1 MKMQHVVSPLLMMG
15 LISCPTLLTW
25 GIDRAEEKP
34 NILVILC
41 DDLGYGDVQPLN
53 PTSKIPT
60 PTFNQLAS
68 QGMTFTDAHSP
79 SAVCTPTRYGL
90 ISGRYC
96 WRSELK
102 RGVLG
107 GYSRPLLKGNQ
118 QTIAT
123 VLKSVGYKTACVGKW
138 HLGLGW
144 QWSETAPNNI
154 NHFGIAGKPETVDY
168 TKPLTDTP
176 VSHGFDWSYI
186 IPASLDMS
194 PYVYIENKDVTKP
207 VKEVIESNPFPGFY
221 RKGEVADDFSIEGC
235 LDHLSEKA
243 ADFIRN
249 QANENQP
256 FFLYVPLPAPHKPV
270 MPTEAFK
277 GQSKLGP
284 YGDFIMQVDAA
295 IARIIQTVDDTG
307 QAKNTLVVV
316 TSDNGS
322 FMRRNDTEG
331 FVDHVKDQKVQAFQ
345 STNHRANG
353 PLRGTKADIWEAG
366 HRIPF
371 LVRWSTKVKPGTRCD
386 TTLCLVD
393 LLATFA
399 DVTGAN
405 YDPNQSED
413 SFSLANQLSNPNS
426 PSVRPPVIHH
436 SAAGMFAI
444 RRGQWKLILG
454 NGSGGREAPRG
465 QAFGEPYHLINLNQD
480 LNEQNNVLIENPQIK
495 EQLISE
501 FERISHRDHL
511 PSNPKSKVP

>member
-1 MKMQHVVSPLLMMG
+1 MKMRYVASAILLLG
-15 LISCPTLLTW
+15 LISWPLPQVW
-25 GIDRAEEKP
+25 GEDTGDAKP
-34 NILVILC
+34 NIVVILC

-79 SAVCTPTRYGL
+79 SGVCTPTRYGL
-90 ISGRYC
+90 VSGRYC

-107 GYSRPLLKGNQ
+107 GYSRPLLDPDQ

-123 VLKSVGYKTACVGKW
+123 VLKSAGYKTACVGKW

-144 QWSETAPNNI
+144 QWNETTPNNI
-154 NHFGIAGKPETVDY
+154 NHFGIVGKPNSVDY

-194 PYVYIENKDVTKP
+194 PYVYIENKEVTQP
-207 VKEVIESNPFPGFY
+207 VQQVIDSNPFPAFY
-221 RKGEVADDFSIEGC
+221 RKGELADDFSIEGC
-235 LDHLSEKA
+235 LDHLSAKA
-243 ADFIRN
+243 ADFVREN
-249 QANENQP
+249 ARGNQP
-256 FFLYVPLPAPHKPV
+256 YFLYVPLPAPHKPV
-270 MPTEAFK
+270 MPTAAFK
-277 GQSKLGP
+277 GQSQLGP

-295 IARIIQTVDDTG
+295 IARIIQAVDDSK
-307 QAKNTLVVV
+307 QADNTLVVV

-331 FVDHVKDQKVQAFQ
+331 FVDHVKDQKIQAFH
-345 STNHRANG
+345 SANHQANG

-366 HRIPF
+366 HRVPF
-371 LVRWSTKVKPGTRCD
+371 LVRWPSTVKPGTRCD
-386 TTLCLVD
+386 ATLCLVD

-399 DVTGAN
+399 DVTGAD
-405 YDPNQSED
+405 YDRSQSED
-413 SFSLANQLSNPNS
+413 SFSLASQLKDSDA

-436 SAAGMFAI
+436 SAGGMFAI
-444 RRGQWKLILG
+444 RRGKWKLILG
-454 NGSGGREAPRG
+454 NGSGGRQAPRG
-465 QAFGEPYHLINLNQD
+465 KPFGEPYHLIDLDQD
-480 LNEQNNVLIENPQIK
+480 LNEQRNVVTEHPQIK

-501 FERISHRDHL
+501 FQRISHEDHL